1 MMSVYTNAYVF
12 CFFDAIELQQI
23 KYTKYAL
30 HDSIVRI
37 LLKCKQTRA
46 ARRKHTHTHHVRTRT
61 RIFFVYDLI
70 QNTFA
75 PHRIAYIK

>member
-1 MMSVYTNAYVF
+1 MMSVDTNAYVF

-46 ARRKHTHTHHVRTRT
+46 ARRKHTHTHIMCVPAR
-61 RIFFVYDLI
+61 VYFLCMI
-70 QNTFA
+70 
-75 PHRIAYIK
+75 